1 MLIIFISVN
10 VSIISAQ
17 QPFILSLGDLAVI
30 LIMYLYDIFDH
41 AHYGPLRITFNMKY
55 LNIYWMDSHK
65 MWYRQ
70 SWSPEDDYK

>member
-17 QPFILSLGDLAVI
+17 QPFLLSLGDLAVI
-30 LIMYLYDIFDH
+30 LIMYLYDFFGH
-41 AHYGPLRITFNMKY
+41 AHCGPLRIIFNMKY
-55 LNIYWMDSHK
+55 FNIYWMDSHN

-70 SWSPEDDYK
+70 S